1 MINLEIPKKF
11 KPLASQANQV
21 ATEVFRPISRKY
33 DAAEHAYPKEL
44 DMLASLID
52 GMNEGSDIGGAG
64 AAGVRREANG
74 DDDGE
79 NRNGSNLSTVLGI
92 IELCWGD
99 VGLLLSMPR
108 QGLGNSAIAS
118 VATEEQLEHYGGKWA
133 AMAIT
138 EPEAGSDSAAIRTT
152 AELDGDEY
160 VLNGEKIFVTSG
172 DRADLIVVWATLD
185 RSKGRAAIKSFIVER
200 DNPGLKLDRL
210 EHKLGIR
217 ASDTANFTL
226 QDCRVPKEALLGDPE
241 VDGKKG
247 FAGAMQ
253 TFDNTRPLVAA
264 MAVGVARAALEET
277 RERLA
282 EAGRRGRLRH
292 PRPLPARRRGAL
304 PGDGGRL
311 RGGLA
316 ADPAGRLD
324 GRQRQA
330 QLAAGLDGQGQGR
343 PHLRRRRPR
352 LRRALRQRRLRRE
365 RAAREVGPRREDP
378 RHLRGDPADPAADR
392 RPPAA
397 RQELAANCGNRR
409 GSGCPSPE
417 TVAAGAARLSVR
429 RGTTRQA
436 TRSPEGI
443 GRGPPPIFV
452 RQTAGREPDRGLD
465 GASPAS
471 RLGIVAVDARG
482 RTGGTGTSAN

>member
-11 KPLASQANQV
+11 KPLVSQGNQV
-21 ATEVFRPISRKY
+21 AKEVFRPISRKY
-33 DAAEHAYPKEL
+33 DEAEHAYPKEL

-52 GMNEGSDIGGAG
+52 GMNEGSDMGGAG
-64 AAGVRREANG
+64 AAGVRREKS
-74 DDDGE
+74 DDGE

-118 VATEEQLEHYGGKWA
+118 VATEQQLAHYGGKWA

-152 AELDGDEY
+152 AEVDGDEY

-185 RSKGRAAIKSFIVER
+185 RAKGRAAIKSFIVER

-241 VDGKKG
+241 VKEKG
-247 FAGAMQ
+247 FAGVME

-277 RERLA
+277 RKQLKAAGVTVDYSTPALSQSAAAARFLEMEADYEAAWLLTLQA
-282 EAGRRGRLRH
+282 AWMADNSKPNSLQASMAKAKAGRACVDITLGCVELCGSVGYTEH
-292 PRPLPARRRGAL
+292 ELLEKWARDAKI
-304 PGDGGRL
+304 
-311 RGGLA
+311 
-316 ADPAGRLD
+316 LD
-324 GRQRQA
+324 LFEGTQQI
-330 QLAAGLDGQGQGR
+330 QLLI
-343 PHLRRRRPR
+343 
-352 LRRALRQRRLRRE
+352 
-365 RAAREVGPRREDP
+365 V
-378 RHLRGDPADPAADR
+378 
-392 RPPAA
+392 A
-397 RQELAANCGNRR
+397 RQLLGKSSSELR
-409 GSGCPSPE
+409 
-417 TVAAGAARLSVR
+417 
-429 RGTTRQA
+429 
-436 TRSPEGI
+436 
-443 GRGPPPIFV
+443 
-452 RQTAGREPDRGLD
+452 
-465 GASPAS
+465 
-471 RLGIVAVDARG
+471 
-482 RTGGTGTSAN
+482 